1 MFYSDIGET
10 QLLMIDGFAE
20 HLGVHDLWEREGG
33 SGLYPPPSLH
43 VSICRSA
50 HILTLLHSEQPK
62 LCRVLAIL
70 SAIGLNCMYRD
81 FI

>member
-50 HILTLLHSEQPK
+50 HIFNPIALRTAKTL
-62 LCRVLAIL
+62 
-70 SAIGLNCMYRD
+70 
-81 FI
+81 